1 MVLNHNFRGAPCYPV
16 FGLDQNGSWLWQL
29 ATGGEDYLLDR
40 PLLGVRQTCSQQAK
54 CQMSGLR
61 STVLQ
66 DFILKCQELPI
77 YINSIS
83 IYGPKP
89 MKSPGPDSFR
99 STIARI
105 PRASSLQS
113 PAPDVGVSIARNQGE
128 GMGYGAQAGH
138 RQMAPLPGFE
148 AEVRHMPRPSVLADG
163 QSTVLGLFWVMSFIL
178 VVTHIF

>member
-1 MVLNHNFRGAPCYPV
+1 MA
-16 FGLDQNGSWLWQL
+16 L
-29 ATGGEDYLLDR
+29 ATEQEGKTTTLKLNR
-40 PLLGVRQTCSQQAK
+40 PILGVRQICSQQAK

-61 STVLQ
+61 STVERLHLEMPRVTHLYSLYPYMGQ
-66 DFILKCQELPI
+66 IPWNPLP
-77 YINSIS
+77 
-83 IYGPKP
+83 P
-89 MKSPGPDSFR
+89 SFH
-99 STIARI
+99 STIAWI
-105 PRASSLQS
+105 PGASSLQI

-148 AEVRHMPRPSVLADG
+148 AEVRHMPRPSPADG